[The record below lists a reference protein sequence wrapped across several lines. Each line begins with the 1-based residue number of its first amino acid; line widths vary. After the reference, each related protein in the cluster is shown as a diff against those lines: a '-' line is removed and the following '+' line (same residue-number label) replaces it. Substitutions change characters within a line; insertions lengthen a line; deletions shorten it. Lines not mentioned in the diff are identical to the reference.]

1 LRAGKKLTHW
11 MWFVFPQ
18 IAGLGR
24 TSTARFFAIA
34 DRREAEA
41 YDRHAVLGP
50 RLRECTAAM
59 MTWAEK
65 RDAEAILGPID
76 VLKFRSSMTLF
87 EECGADP
94 APFAAALDAFY
105 RGERDTLTLE
115 LLT

>member
-34 DRREAEA
+34 DRREAEI

-87 EECGADP
+87 DAVAQDDHRFVR
-94 APFAAALDAFY
+94 ALAAFNQ
-105 RGERDTLTLE
+105 GERDALTLE
-115 LLT
+115 LL